1 MRSLLDYRGACLE
14 GGIAEV
20 RVGGRLKIMMGLA
33 ICDVAGILHV
43 RSTVDD
49 LSSWQGFLLS
59 CYG

>member
-1 MRSLLDYRGACLE
+1 
-14 GGIAEV
+14 
-20 RVGGRLKIMMGLA
+20 MMGLA
-33 ICDVAGILHV
+33 ICDVAGVLHV